1 MERIHTSDVI
11 SSEIRKG
18 FGAAAVLLAAIPNSV
33 IAAPKKPAS
42 EKTEKTTSIGMLAG
56 DPYFVGIVGEKELH
70 RSVALQL
77 HAGTS
82 LEDFSAGGRLLLKHS
97 GTWEPY
103 VGIGAGFQTRFSEAY
118 PLGVGSA
125 GLRFRPDRIGMFLE
139 VNEQLSKGYQGD
151 GLHWSPGAA
160 GGFLVELGPESES
173 HEPETRASRSV
184 RSSEQPG
191 QEKPVWGL
199 AMGSPYTI
207 AVTYEYPMFRNIDFE
222 AHAGTILLF
231 SSVGMRVTVAESRRN
246 GFYGYGGGGLWLTP
260 VVAVTTSSIG
270 PEDDGLS
277 SVLFPYAWTGVGRR
291 FQHDRVSF
299 FGEAGLMVSNDHIA
313 NGDVIP
319 TIAAGIRL

>member
-42 EKTEKTTSIGMLAG
+42 ERTEKTTSIGMLAG
-56 DPYFVGIVGEKELH
+56 DPYFFGVVGEKELH

-82 LEDFSAGGRLLLKHS
+82 LEDFSGGGRLLLKHS

-103 VGIGAGFQTRFSEAY
+103 VGIGAAFQTRFSEVH

-139 VNEQLSKGYQGD
+139 VNEQLSEGYGED
-151 GLHWSPGAA
+151 ELYWSHGAA
-160 GGFLVELGPESES
+160 GGFLVELGGSES

-191 QEKPVWGL
+191 QEKPTWGVT
-199 AMGSPYTI
+199 MGSPYTI
-207 AVTYEYPMFRNIDFE
+207 AVAYEHPMHRHIGLE
-222 AHAGTILLF
+222 THAGTVLLF
-231 SSVGMRVTVAESRRN
+231 SSVGMRVIVAESQRN
-246 GFYGYGGGGLWLTP
+246 GFYGYGGGGLWFAP
-260 VVAVTTSSIG
+260 IVEVFTSSIG
-270 PEDDGLS
+270 PDEGLS
-277 SVLFPYAWTGVGRR
+277 SDFFPYAWTGVGRR
-291 FQHDRVSF
+291 FQHNRVSF
-299 FGEAGLMVSNDHIA
+299 FGEAGVMVTNDHIA